1 MSGLPVVAQ
10 TTILPTGSN
19 VFMTFER
26 YAQLRN
32 LNDTPLWIAIV
43 RGSA

>member
-10 TTILPTGSN
+10 TTILPIGSSD
-19 VFMTFER
+19 FMTFTWC
-26 YAQLRN
+26 AHLRN
-32 LNDTPLWIAIV
+32 PNDKTLWIAIF